1 MARNFAPLLDQ
12 DHGIYLEE
20 YFSELICME
29 RKRTERSRNHLL
41 LMLLDISKLIDHTDN
56 KDDIK
61 KITNALLASIR
72 NIDAIGWFKR
82 DAIIGI
88 TFREMRMG
96 DGSSSEVRDQIMRRA
111 YMNLRNSFD
120 PNDIKN
126 ISVSFHSFPESD
138 VSTVT
143 NRPLDINLY
152 PDMALES
159 KSPSRVFS
167 FFLKTIMD
175 VLGGLIGLV
184 IFLPLMLVI
193 AILIKCTS
201 KGPVFFKQTRVG
213 LFGKHFEFL
222 KFRSMY
228 IGESHDIHKTFIKA
242 FIGDQDPIDNAP
254 YDKDEEKVYKIKD
267 DPRVTPL
274 GRLLRKTSLD
284 ELPQFIN
291 VLRGEMSLVGPRPP
305 IPYEYEQYDAWHKA
319 RIVEFKPGIT
329 GLWQV
334 EGRSSTTFNEMV
346 RLDLKYIRQWSLWL
360 DIKII
365 LKTPHVVFS
374 GKGAY

>member
-1 MARNFAPLLDQ
+1 MARIFAPLLDP

-29 RKRTERSRNHLL
+29 RKRTERSKNHLL
-41 LMLLDISKLIDHTDN
+41 LLLLDVSKLIDHGN
-56 KDDIK
+56 KKEDIK
-61 KITNALLASIR
+61 KIAFSMFASIR

-82 DAIIGI
+82 NTVIGI
-88 TFREMRMG
+88 TFREMRLG
-96 DGSSSEVRDQIMRRA
+96 DGSSNEVRDQIMRRV
-111 YMNLRNSFD
+111 YMNLRNSYD
-120 PNDIKN
+120 PEDIKK

-138 VSTVT
+138 SSTVV

-152 PDMALES
+152 PDMILES
-159 KSPSRVFS
+159 KSPSKAFS
-167 FFLKTIMD
+167 FVLKKMTDI
-175 VLGGLIGLV
+175 LGGLMGII
-184 IFLPLMLVI
+184 IFSPLMLVI

-201 KGPVFFKQTRVG
+201 QGPVFFRQERVG
-213 LFGKHFEFL
+213 LFGKHFIFL

-228 IGESHDIHKTFIKA
+228 VNENPDIHKKFIKK
-242 FIGDQDPIDNAP
+242 FINTEEQTDFALDDQA
-254 YDKDEEKVYKIKD
+254 EEKIYKIKD

-274 GRLLRKTSLD
+274 GRFIRKTSLD
-284 ELPQFIN
+284 ELPQLIN
-291 VLRGEMSLVGPRPP
+291 VLKGEMSLVGPRPP
-305 IPYEYEQYDAWHKA
+305 IPYEYEQYDVWHKA

-360 DIKII
+360 DLKI
-365 LKTPHVVFS
+365 LLRTPWVVLS